1 MKDDVKDA
9 LDKLVKKIL
18 AYNPKD
24 KGKSKKPVKGKSK
37 HPNIAS
43 SSDIG

>member
-24 KGKSKKPVKGKSK
+24 KGKSKAKKHIQKTGKKTKG
-37 HPNIAS
+37 
-43 SSDIG
+43 